1 MRVRLSREKPA
12 NPNLFVSVA
21 GTLDFSQP
29 FLSNPH
35 VQRYRRQQLW
45 PQSPRNLYHL
55 RQLYQDAE
63 TRCTL
68 RLWRLSRRGE
78 LDCEKDEDCTKEYG
92 SDVYCRELQVCKLTK
107 GNVCWL
113 KQPDGIECSGDSAC
127 LSGHCDSD
135 LGICT
140 PPSVPRLGRGY
151 HTRRH
156 GIHDRCCWL
165 RRRRSVL
172 HVTELG
178 GRWQK

>member
-1 MRVRLSREKPA
+1 MTALHCLLLCFPM
-12 NPNLFVSVA
+12 LFVSVA

-140 PPSVPRLGRGY
+140 HRPYHVSEGDTTPGGTEYTTDAAGY
-151 HTRRH
+151 
-156 GIHDRCCWL
+156 GG
-165 RRRRSVL
+165 
-172 HVTELG
+172 G
-178 GRWQK
+178 GRYYT